1 MWRMSTNNPS
11 LVVGRVDTPAPIV
24 ASTGLLIKSI
34 VFADAGGGQLIDATG
49 AVLPIGGASG
59 MVNPPVAD
67 NVTDIGTAPL
77 RFRTLFLGTSL
88 VTPTI
93 GVSPLVQH
101 TLPAVFSGEVLTD
114 NAYQSLVNKWL
125 NGTSNYA
132 YNYSAV
138 NNQPVSMFGFQV
150 LGANGVGPGAA
161 GLAARVPF
169 NASDDSGNA
178 LTAGAIEGGWID
190 VTSSIEQGY
199 TALCGSYAGTVYP
212 TVRAVIPPAFANY
225 TNGLS
230 VMGAITGSNPS
241 LIPFGGGANL
251 GLDFQAVGAGIHRF
265 YGATEFSV
273 TDDGTPSGGIS
284 INVNVAHQLTIAP
297 AVTGMGA
304 AHHYSIR
311 DSLGVDSDLGYIGA
325 TIVDNTPGSIQGRI
339 ELRPVDGISGP
350 TSAGFVVAPTGI
362 AAARVRGVQ
371 LIPGATG
378 VNAVLLGI
386 GEAGAGLDL
395 RADPT
400 GSASDRA
407 IRIRNPGDT
416 ATMLA
421 IQPLASGLSTLTM
434 QSDVDLGAAPT
445 LDSLVGQAAIQ
456 IGDTTLVVTNAHVTA
471 ASVVLCVLQS
481 VNATFTTIRSVVPA
495 AGSFTVTGNNAATV
509 AVAQIGFMVV
519 NPST

>member
-1 MWRMSTNNPS
+1 MSTNNPS

-93 GVSPLVQH
+93 GVSSLVQH

-125 NGTSNYA
+125 NGTTNYA

-169 NASDDSGNA
+169 NASDDAGNV

-190 VTSSIEQGY
+190 VTPSAEQGY
-199 TALCGSYAGTVYP
+199 TALCGSYAGAVYP
-212 TVRAVIPPAFANY
+212 TVRAQVPPSFANY

-241 LIPFGGGANL
+241 LSPFGLGANL

-273 TDDGTPSGGIS
+273 TDDGTPQGGIS
-284 INVNVAHQLTIAP
+284 INVNVAHQLTVAP
-297 AVTGMGA
+297 AATGMGA
-304 AHHYSIR
+304 AHYYSIR

-325 TIVDNTPGSIQGRI
+325 SIVDDTPGSIQGRI
-339 ELRPVDGISGP
+339 ELRPVDGMGGP
-350 TSAGFVVAPTGI
+350 PVAGFVVAPTGP

-378 VNAVLLGI
+378 VNAKFLGI
-386 GEAGAGLDL
+386 GESSAGIDIVPDVGGSL
-395 RADPT
+395 RL
-400 GSASDRA
+400 
-407 IRIRNPGDT
+407 RNGADT
-416 ATMLA
+416 ATLLGTEPTSVGGEGLIALTITGA
-421 IQPLASGLSTLTM
+421 IPAAAVTINAPVGVVDFVNGTAWNTTVAVNNTSVEAGATIFASI
-434 QSDVDLGAAPT
+434 
-445 LDSLVGQAAIQ
+445 LDGF
-456 IGDTTLVVTNAHVTA
+456 D
-471 ASVVLCVLQS
+471 
-481 VNATFTTIRSVVPA
+481 ATFTMVRVSAVI
-495 AGSFTVTGNNAATV
+495 AGQFVLTGNAACTAPVRV
-509 AVAQIGFMVV
+509 AFFVI
-519 NPST
+519 NPSV